1 MLRELRG
8 WSLWRNGQ
16 MAFYNTGEGREQWAS
31 WIGVVQLWL
40 LAPLAVAGGV
50 VLHRRRVRLLP
61 LVAMPV
67 LVVIVTA
74 VFYGIPRFRLP
85 AEITIVV
92 FAAAA
97 LDQAWTWWANRARST
112 PPAAIATE

>member
-1 MLRELRG
+1 
-8 WSLWRNGQ
+8 
-16 MAFYNTGEGREQWAS
+16 
-31 WIGVVQLWL
+31 
-40 LAPLAVAGGV
+40 V
-50 VLHRRRVRLLP
+50 VLHRRHVRLLP
-61 LVAMPV
+61 LLAMPV

-97 LDQAWTWWANRARST
+97 LDQAWTWWRHRARPVP
-112 PPAAIATE
+112 PPALASD